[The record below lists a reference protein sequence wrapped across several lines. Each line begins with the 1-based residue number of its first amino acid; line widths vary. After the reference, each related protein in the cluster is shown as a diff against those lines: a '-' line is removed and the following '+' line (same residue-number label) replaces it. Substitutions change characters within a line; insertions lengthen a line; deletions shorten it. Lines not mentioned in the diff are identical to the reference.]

1 MYRIIIDK
9 VKVTHFSLH
18 SLLLSHGDSRNA
30 SSSLGNDFFQKMDL
44 FRAIS
49 DHVRS
54 HRVSYHHSL
63 SLLFG
68 KGESTELIFYSSA
81 VKQSNQPTYI
91 NSGCVKQYHMTNLDA
106 LAKLPPLPH

>member
-1 MYRIIIDK
+1 M
-9 VKVTHFSLH
+9 VKVTRFSSC
-18 SLLLSHGDSRNA
+18 SLLLSHRDSRNV
-30 SSSLGNDFFQKMDL
+30 SGSLGNDFFQKMDL

-68 KGESTELIFYSSA
+68 KGESTELIFYDLSSA
-81 VKQSNQPTYI
+81 VKQSNQPTNI